1 MAKLDAVYPPISD
14 YALLADCHSAAL
26 VSRAG
31 SIDWACLR
39 RFDQPAAFARILDWD
54 TGGHC
59 SIAPTAPVTDVTR
72 SYRGQSL
79 VLDTTLT
86 TSEGTVLLTD
96 AFAMTPGGQHEPRNQ
111 LLRVAEVTDGT
122 VELAVQI
129 VPRFDY
135 GELRPWIRWHDKGQ
149 VWTAVAGDSAM
160 IITGPGG
167 LAVEDHSLTGTVRLA
182 AGQRLYLSLVATR
195 PELADDVASHSPDEI
210 AKHLEETCAWWDR
223 WAEGMDV
230 ADGPY
235 STAVRRSAV
244 VLKGLTCAPT
254 GAIIAAPTTSLPE
267 GIGGERNW
275 DYRYTWIR
283 DSSLAIAAL
292 TLIGHEEVAAGFR
305 QFILRTTA
313 GDPEDLQIMYGVD
326 GRRYLPEIELDREGY
341 RCSQPV
347 RIGNAA
353 ARQVQHDMY
362 GHLLEAA
369 TFWRDGG
376 QLESHEWAFLATL
389 ADRACEVW
397 QEPDRGIWEIRGAPR
412 HFTQSKV
419 MLWVALDRALELVE
433 EYPEPENSDVGRWRD
448 TREALRADIAENGV
462 KDGAFV
468 QRYDADGVD
477 AALLTLPQVGF
488 VEGDDPRFVA
498 TVDRIIEELCT
509 GEERLVLRY
518 RTEDGHDGLEGEEG
532 TFLMCSFWL
541 VEALAG
547 MGRIEQAQSSF
558 ERLLNISND
567 VGLYAEQYDPDSGLM
582 LGNFPQAFTHMAL
595 ITAAATL
602 ERCKGDQRSG
612 TIRRQTRTTM
622 G

>member
-1 MAKLDAVYPPISD
+1 MYPPISD

-31 SIDWACLR
+31 SVDWACLR

-59 SIAPTAPVTDVTR
+59 SIAPVASVTEVNR
-72 SYRGQSL
+72 SYRRQSL
-79 VLDTTLT
+79 VLDTTMT
-86 TSEGTVLLTD
+86 TGEGTVVMTD
-96 AFAMTPGGQHEPRNQ
+96 AFAMRPGGQHEPRNQ
-111 LLRVAEVTDGT
+111 LLRKATVTDGR
-122 VELAVQI
+122 VELEVQI

-135 GELRPWIRWHDKGQ
+135 GELRPWIRWHEDGQ
-149 VWTAVAGDSAM
+149 CWTAVAGDSALV
-160 IITGPGG
+160 ISGPAG
-167 LAVEDHSLTGTVRLA
+167 LQRSQHSLTATVTLQ
-182 AGQRLYLSLVATR
+182 AGEHLYLSLVATR
-195 PELADDVASHSPDEI
+195 PELTDDVAAHTPDQIEE
-210 AKHLEETCAWWDR
+210 HLSQTCAWWDR
-223 WAEGMDV
+223 WADNMEV

-235 STAVRRSAV
+235 SDAVRRSAV

-292 TLIGHEEVAAGFR
+292 TLVGHEEVAAGFR

-362 GHLLEAA
+362 GHLLDAA

-376 QLESHEWAFLATL
+376 RLERHEWEFLATL

-397 QEPDRGIWEIRGAPR
+397 QEPDNGIWEIRGEPR

-419 MLWVALDRALELVE
+419 MLWVALDRALELADD
-433 EYPEPENSDVGRWRD
+433 YFEPEDSDVGRWRD
-448 TREALRADIAENGV
+448 TRAALRADIEEHGV
-462 KDGAFV
+462 RDGAFV
-468 QRYDADGVD
+468 QRYDADVVD

-488 VEGDDPRFVA
+488 VEADDPRFVA
-498 TVDRIIEELCT
+498 TVDRIIAELCT
-509 GEERLVLRY
+509 GEEGLVLRY
-518 RTEDGHDGLEGEEG
+518 RTDDGHDGLKGEEG

-547 MGRIEQAQSSF
+547 MGRIEQARSSV
-558 ERLLNISND
+558 ERLLAISND
-567 VGLYAEQYDPDSGLM
+567 VGLYAEQYDPDAKLM

-602 ERCKGDQRSG
+602 DRCQGDERSA
-612 TIRRQTRTTM
+612 TIRRRTRTTM